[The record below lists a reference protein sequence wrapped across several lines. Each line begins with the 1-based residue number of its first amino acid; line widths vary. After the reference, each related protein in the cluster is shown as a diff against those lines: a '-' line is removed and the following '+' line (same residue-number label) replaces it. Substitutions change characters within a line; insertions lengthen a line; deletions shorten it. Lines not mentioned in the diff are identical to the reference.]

1 MLTNF
6 LEFACGGI
14 ESNGNG
20 KRFCKINERGQLLLN
35 KSPLSIGKSPVFF
48 FLKMGFELFFTF
60 AVIFWGSVVQKC
72 WSMNMHPGP
81 FETEKDVKSKD
92 SDRQKV
98 IAYNS
103 I

>member
-20 KRFCKINERGQLLLN
+20 KRFCRINERGQLLLN

-48 FLKMGFELFFTF
+48 FSSKNGFRVVFYIRCDILGLSRTKMLEHEH
-60 AVIFWGSVVQKC
+60 AS
-72 WSMNMHPGP
+72 
-81 FETEKDVKSKD
+81 
-92 SDRQKV
+92 R
-98 IAYNS
+98 S